1 VVDVDGN
8 DIDSLLA
15 AYDSAR
21 ANDEKPTVIIAQT
34 IKGKGVS
41 FMEDTHAWH
50 GKPPDD
56 NELEQALLELGVG
69 AAQDN

>member
-1 VVDVDGN
+1 
-8 DIDSLLA
+8 LLA

-50 GKPPDD
+50 GKAPDD